1 MRALLLPAFFVFGFG
16 LTGMVNATSVIGPGI
31 INKGVTNF
39 SPRVQQAT
47 HQCRAATVCDDNGK
61 NCHTVDRCH

>member
-1 MRALLLPAFFVFGFG
+1 MRALLLPALFVFGFG
-16 LTGMVNATSVIGPGI
+16 LTGMLNASNVTGPGI
-31 INKGVTNF
+31 INKNVTNF

>member
-1 MRALLLPAFFVFGFG
+1 MRALLLPALFAFGFG
-16 LTGMVNATSVIGPGI
+16 LTGLLNAASVTGPGI
-31 INKGVTNF
+31 IDKGMTTF

-47 HQCRAATVCDDNGK
+47 HQCRAATVCDDNGE

>member
-1 MRALLLPAFFVFGFG
+1 MRALLLPAMIAFGFCV
-16 LTGMVNATSVIGPGI
+16 TGMVNASPVIAPGM
-31 INKGVTNF
+31 INGAVTNF